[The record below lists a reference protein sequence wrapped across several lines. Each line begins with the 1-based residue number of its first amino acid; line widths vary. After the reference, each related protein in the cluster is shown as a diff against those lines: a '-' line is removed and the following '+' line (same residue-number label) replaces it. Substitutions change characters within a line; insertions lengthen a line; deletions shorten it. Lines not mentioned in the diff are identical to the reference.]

1 MYATM
6 NTTGMNSTE
15 NMNSFLDDTYKFW
28 DEAMAENPY
37 WLLFMVLLMCVF
49 YPIAFFMV
57 ICNVWKLVAE
67 EEDRDEGYDSIQE
80 EDEINE
86 EEF

>member
-57 ICNVWKLVAE
+57 ICNAIKNVPLISEHNRPHV
-67 EEDRDEGYDSIQE
+67 RPRTYIL
-80 EDEINE
+80 
-86 EEF
+86 